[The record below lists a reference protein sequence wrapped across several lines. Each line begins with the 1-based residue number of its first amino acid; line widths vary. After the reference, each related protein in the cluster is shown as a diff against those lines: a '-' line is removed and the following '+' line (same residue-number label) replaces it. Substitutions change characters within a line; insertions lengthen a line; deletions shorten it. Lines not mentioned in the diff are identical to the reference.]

1 MYSFWHTIAVFTEE
15 SNYYAISVAIVALF
29 VARAFSLAIVK
40 PKAEPPED
48 LPQWAQELK
57 KLHADE
63 RNDDLYHFSLREW
76 YDSAWR
82 KKMGWVG
89 RDLCHNSDGRGVR
102 ILDYYW
108 NKPKEELTGICWF
121 GPDCESHRG
130 LAHGGACTSVMDD
143 MSGHIAFL
151 SGKPWEG
158 ATVQVNVTLQAPI
171 HIGSVLRV
179 TGTVITEGRK
189 RRCSAVIDDGEGKVF
204 AKLEG
209 LSLTGVRL
217 TADEEHAHDEVA
229 TRAWRVNRG
238 DMTVRAE

>member
-1 MYSFWHTIAVFTEE
+1 MYSFWHTIAVFTGE

-63 RNDDLYHFSLREW
+63 RNDDLYHFSLR
-76 YDSAWR
+76 
-82 KKMGWVG
+82 
-89 RDLCHNSDGRGVR
+89 DGRGVR